1 MSRRVLV
8 LGGGGALGA
17 AVLEQLLTS
26 HRFDGVGVLA
36 LRALQPALR
45 GLQVLDDGDPQAV
58 LRFGADTALI
68 VFDRERHANG
78 RDAAFV
84 RLQPAE
90 LPAAAARLRAAGV
103 RRLVVVVPHAPA
115 LLPQALKAGLATLD
129 EGAVA
134 AMDFEQ
140 VVFMRMAQAGGDE
153 GPGLRSYAQRLA
165 HWMLAQLHWMVPQ
178 REQSVRSLTVA
189 RVAAALAVALP
200 AAPRGTRVLPPEWL
214 WQAAQ
219 GGDTE
224 GLLAGW
230 LAGHPLPSTTA
241 PRQRW

>member
-115 LLPQALKAGLATLD
+115 LLPQALKSGLASLD
-129 EGAVA
+129 EGRVA
-134 AMDFEQ
+134 ALAFEQ
-140 VVFMRMAQAGGDE
+140 LLFVRAAQAAPGGAAL
-153 GPGLRSYAQRLA
+153 GWAQRLA
-165 HWMLAQLHWMVPQ
+165 AGWLSQMAWMVPQ
-178 REQSVRSLTVA
+178 REQPVR
-189 RVAAALAVALP
+189 ALRLAELVVELAWRLP
-200 AAPRGTRVLPPEWL
+200 EASPATRVLAPELL

-219 GGDTE
+219 SSDGGA
-224 GLLAGW
+224 LLSAW
-230 LAGHPLPSTTA
+230 LAGEPLPQASLPT
-241 PRQRW
+241 QRW